1 MMRTLLP
8 PNASA
13 LEHAAAEVF
22 AQRANLPVRIG
33 DLWRP
38 HTCPAEQLPWLAWAR
53 SVDRWFPDWSHAQRR
68 QAIAASYE
76 VHRHKGTP
84 AAVKAALGV
93 LGHPVQLLE
102 WYQTSPPGAPYT
114 FSVEITPRLEQTGI
128 TPDAM
133 WFERAINLVTAAKN
147 TRSHLDTLRLVLA
160 TDKPAPVVLGAC
172 TLTAQTIT
180 LYPPSPGDVDTLT
193 PLHGAMTHITYQRI
207 DLYPLMEA
215 P

>member
-1 MMRTLLP
+1 
-8 PNASA
+8 
-13 LEHAAAEVF
+13 
-22 AQRANLPVRIG
+22 
-33 DLWRP
+33 
-38 HTCPAEQLPWLAWAR
+38 
-53 SVDRWFPDWSHAQRR
+53 
-68 QAIAASYE
+68 
-76 VHRHKGTP
+76 
-84 AAVKAALGV
+84 
-93 LGHPVQLLE
+93 LLE